1 MCTNSL
7 FFCSQVTLTVRGR
20 KDSKV
25 ITVKAS
31 ESLKKMILSPNVSP
45 DVKQLLINGLIHE
58 QMSHS
63 ETNESAIAPGLT
75 EPVNSVQTG
84 SLEPVN
90 TVQTGSSTTTSFPE
104 SSDHGQT
111 GTSVS
116 NTKSLEE
123 TSSLNFKAWKEN
135 EEKLLIDTRHQM
147 NNMFKRSRNH
157 VVLWKQVSEKLLE
170 TLNCRVTYQQCM
182 YKYNALKKKWKEV
195 IDSPSG
201 SETKHFT
208 HKDEFDQLY
217 GTNASTKPQYTI
229 DTDKTE
235 RKRQQ
240 EHVSS
245 EDDNTPMPT
254 PPTKSKYKS
263 CKKTRQQDIPS
274 ILEQQHSEFVN
285 RMTKMHDDKMQR
297 YDKFLDLM
305 SKKLSEK

>member
-20 KDSKV
+20 NDGKV

-63 ETNESAIAPGLT
+63 ETNESAIAPGPT

-104 SSDHGQT
+104 SFDHGQT

-147 NNMFKRSRNH
+147 DNLFKRSRNH
-157 VVLWKQVSEKLLE
+157 VVLWNQVSEKLLE

-195 IDSPSG
+195 IDFPSG
-201 SETKHFT
+201 SETNHFT
-208 HKDEFDQLY
+208 HKDEFDQWY
-217 GTNASTKPQYTI
+217 GTKASTKPQCTI

-235 RKRQQ
+235 RKRKQ
-240 EHVSS
+240 ENVSS

-254 PPTKSKYKS
+254 PPTKSKS
-263 CKKTRQQDIPS
+263 
-274 ILEQQHSEFVN
+274 
-285 RMTKMHDDKMQR
+285 KM
-297 YDKFLDLM
+297 
-305 SKKLSEK
+305 